1 MHIYKYNKK
10 KNQRKFK
17 TFKNICMIK
26 NIFCCDLFLNCRT
39 LSTNN
44 VEVKREKLVSINQRF
59 SMSSIEILLFPVDGL
74 IVLAEALFHD
84 IDCCQGNGM
93 FISYRRDR
101 DYVNSH

>member
-1 MHIYKYNKK
+1 
-10 KNQRKFK
+10 
-17 TFKNICMIK
+17 MIR
-26 NIFCCDLFLNCRT
+26 NMFCCDLVLNCRT

-44 VEVKREKLVSINQRF
+44 VVVKREKLVSINQRF

-101 DYVNSH
+101 NYVNSH

>member
-1 MHIYKYNKK
+1 
-10 KNQRKFK
+10 
-17 TFKNICMIK
+17 
-26 NIFCCDLFLNCRT
+26 
-39 LSTNN
+39 
-44 VEVKREKLVSINQRF
+44 
-59 SMSSIEILLFPVDGL
+59 MSSIEILLFPVDGL